1 MMKIL
6 NQRTRGVWLTASLLF
21 ALALCPQAFAETVTN
36 TYDTLNRLT
45 SVVYGS
51 GQQITYTYDAAGNRL
66 SRTVTGGVAPDL
78 SPPILNVTSPPNG
91 SVVSNAALNIVGTAS
106 DAGWGDSGIGSVT
119 VNGLP
124 ATGGTAT
131 GSNIANWS
139 APVTLNP
146 GPNSILVAATD
157 ASPNANY
164 TSWNYTAIYNPP
176 LISSSGD
183 GLSDVWETAHGISL
197 SGNSSAGDPDGD
209 GYSNRV
215 EYATGTDPNY
225 ALSKPEGVN
234 GLSYV
239 LFRDE
244 FDDMQYNDRWTLGSI
259 QPFTQ
264 YTLTENGTTLNS
276 HIQQPITACTG
287 HQLLSFAT
295 MDAVNTVYHA
305 KLRMDGYGTTSVGL
319 MNGAGMNSRL
329 ELVFDNDNAPTL
341 QIRSVDTGVVT
352 LLPAAAPAVYR
363 GVDVDVRV
371 VKTDIHYII
380 YVNNVQQG
388 VLVNNG
394 LGDVGL
400 QPYMAMES
408 CSTNGGSL
416 DSTFDTVEMLL
427 DRDGDGLPDLYED
440 KNLNSIVDAGESNP
454 LNPDTD
460 GDGVKDGYD
469 NCTLVANAN
478 QRDTNGDG
486 YGNVC
491 DPDLNNDG
499 LVDNADLAIMKLRF
513 YSHDPDA
520 DLNGDGLVNF
530 GDLAILKAYFGK
542 KPGPSGLV
550 P

>member
-1 MMKIL
+1 M
-6 NQRTRGVWLTASLLF
+6 QTRSVWLIASLLL
-21 ALALCPQAFAETVTN
+21 ALALCPQAFAAPVSY
-36 TYDTLNRLT
+36 TYDSLNRVT
-45 SVVYGS
+45 EVNFDN
-51 GQQITYTYDAAGNRL
+51 GQTVISYTYDAAGNRL
-66 SRTVTGGVAPDL
+66 SRTVSGSSFDFL
-78 SPPILNVTSPPNG
+78 PPILNVTSPLNG
-91 SVVSNAALNIVGTAS
+91 SVVTSAMLTLAGTAS
-106 DAGWGDSGIGSVT
+106 DAGQGNSGIASVT
-119 VNGLP
+119 VNSLP
-124 ATGGTAT
+124 AAGGTAT
-131 GSNIANWS
+131 GGNIANWS
-139 APVTLNP
+139 ALVNLNA
-146 GPNSILVAATD
+146 GPNSIAVAATD
-157 ASPNANY
+157 GSANANY
-164 TSWNYTAIYNPP
+164 ASWNHTVIYNPP

-183 GLSDVWETAHGISL
+183 GLPDVWKTAHGISL
-197 SGNSSAGDPDGD
+197 TGNSANGDPDGD
-209 GYSNRV
+209 GYSNRL
-215 EYATGTDPNY
+215 EYATGTDPNN

-239 LFRDE
+239 LFRDR
-244 FDDMQYNDRWTLGSI
+244 FDDGQYNDRWTLGSI

-264 YTLTENGTTLNS
+264 YTLTESGTALNS
-276 HIQQPITACTG
+276 IVQQPTTACTG

-295 MDAVNTVYHA
+295 MDATNTVYHA
-305 KLRMDGYGTTSVGL
+305 KLRMDGYGTTAVGL
-319 MNGAGMNSRL
+319 TNGAGVNSRL
-329 ELVFDNDNAPTL
+329 ELVFDNDNAPSM
-341 QIRSVDTGVVT
+341 QIRSVDAGVET
-352 LLPAAAPAVYR
+352 LLPAAVPAVYR
-363 GVDVDVRV
+363 GADVDVRV
-371 VKTDIHYII
+371 VKTGIHFII

-388 VLVNNG
+388 VLINNG
-394 LGDVGL
+394 LGNVGL

-408 CSTNGGSL
+408 CVTNGGSL

-440 KNLNSIVDAGESNP
+440 KNLNGIVDAGESNP

-513 YSHDPDA
+513 YGRDPDA

-530 GDLAILKAYFGK
+530 GDLAILKAYLGK

-550 P
+550 Q